1 VSFDRTSGEA
11 QCADHGIF
19 REGAFDDAGTGLLA
33 QVASNAEASRTV
45 TWPGPQKGEG
55 VAGVGHAGTRIT
67 LARRPEIL
75 ARSGRDPL
83 DSTMRFRGKQAP

>member
-19 REGAFDDAGTGLLA
+19 REGAFDDVGTGLLA

-45 TWPGPQKGEG
+45 TWPGPPEG
-55 VAGVGHAGTRIT
+55 
-67 LARRPEIL
+67 
-75 ARSGRDPL
+75 
-83 DSTMRFRGKQAP
+83 